1 MTASACASAA
11 AAPALAAAGES
22 EPAAIP
28 KSHPRYE
35 SLMVRERLAAG
46 LATGLVAGEG
56 LMAHGRGEAFDYL
69 VGERTGPWARAAV
82 RAAAAAL
89 LLAERPVVSVNGN
102 VAALCAAGAVEIA
115 SAAGAAVEVNLF
127 YGPFER
133 RALVAAELERAGA
146 VRVLGADRAA
156 AVRLHGLDSAR
167 RTVDRDGI
175 WAADTVLV
183 ALEDGD
189 RAAALKAA
197 GKAVIAIDLNPLSR
211 TARAADITIVDNVTR
226 AAPLLAAECR
236 RMSGLGR
243 GRLAEEVAAFDN
255 AGGLA
260 RSMRRMAE
268 ILGAGGGGSGD
279 PAGRRRR
286 GGGR

>member
-1 MTASACASAA
+1 MTASACAAAA
-11 AAPALAAAGES
+11 AAPALAAVGES
-22 EPAAIP
+22 EPAVIP

-46 LATGLVAGEG
+46 LAAGLVAGEG

-156 AVRLHGLDSAR
+156 SVRLHGLDSAR

-175 WAADTVLV
+175 WAADVVLV

-211 TARAADITIVDNVTR
+211 TARTADITIVDNVTR
-226 AAPLLAAECR
+226 AAPLIAAECR

-268 ILGAGGGGSGD
+268 ILGAGGGGGGD
-279 PAGRRRR
+279 PAGRQR